1 MFLRLSCCF
10 AIARIRHM
18 PPHDLRR
25 FRDFKSAAM
34 NDPSHSNPLCPMG
47 FSEKKKSLDGLEGHF
62 YTKITNRADDKH
74 GRCFVNNTT
83 KISVMLHRIAL

>member
-18 PPHDLRR
+18 PLHDLQR
-25 FRDFKSAAM
+25 FRDFKFAAI
-34 NDPSHSNPLCPMG
+34 NDPSHSNLLCPMSFG
-47 FSEKKKSLDGLEGHF
+47 EKKKSLGGLEGHF
-62 YTKITNRADDKH
+62 YTKITNRADNKH

-83 KISVMLHRIAL
+83 KISLMLHRIAL

>member
-10 AIARIRHM
+10 AIARIRHI

-25 FRDFKSAAM
+25 FRDFESAAI

-47 FSEKKKSLDGLEGHF
+47 FGEKKK
-62 YTKITNRADDKH
+62 A
-74 GRCFVNNTT
+74 
-83 KISVMLHRIAL
+83 